1 MEVTAAWLCPPQG
14 TLPTAEVL
22 TRAAAPGTALGGS
35 RTWAC
40 SLLTGPCRRRAG
52 GGGRGRG
59 WQSGARSW
67 PSWSQNYFLQ
77 PQWGPDTGNVTR
89 FPGRRT
95 AGALEADGVAVS
107 CRAGLVRREEVCGAE
122 NDDRGDSEH
131 HGDTLETKDG
141 TARGNLERSRDA
153 SHVPAGGALLGGPRG
168 SCRWPRAEA
177 ENPPAPLRS
186 APRPAGAED
195 AALAF
200 RRRRLSCR
208 WSVLHFASCS
218 RARLCVLSLGR
229 GVRTAPRVPTAFC
242 GARPAVPDVRVP
254 GSSFP
259 TRRRRRGRTGHGFG
273 PSPIKR
279 ASRQLFSAWEGF
291 LQKTLKTGVSRTSAV
306 GNNGRPCRW
315 RCI

>member
-1 MEVTAAWLCPPQG
+1 M
-14 TLPTAEVL
+14 
-22 TRAAAPGTALGGS
+22 
-35 RTWAC
+35 
-40 SLLTGPCRRRAG
+40 
-52 GGGRGRG
+52 
-59 WQSGARSW
+59 
-67 PSWSQNYFLQ
+67 
-77 PQWGPDTGNVTR
+77 TR

-95 AGALEADGVAVS
+95 AGAREADGVAVS

-131 HGDTLETKDG
+131 RGDTLETKDG

-200 RRRRLSCR
+200 LLRS
-208 WSVLHFASCS
+208 SVLPLVCPAFRVVFEGAAVRFVP
-218 RARLCVLSLGR
+218 RARC
-229 GVRTAPRVPTAFC
+229 VRTAPRVPTAFC

-273 PSPIKR
+273 PSPING
-279 ASRQLFSAWEGF
+279 ASCQPFPAWEGF

-306 GNNGRPCRW
+306 GNNGRPCR
-315 RCI
+315 